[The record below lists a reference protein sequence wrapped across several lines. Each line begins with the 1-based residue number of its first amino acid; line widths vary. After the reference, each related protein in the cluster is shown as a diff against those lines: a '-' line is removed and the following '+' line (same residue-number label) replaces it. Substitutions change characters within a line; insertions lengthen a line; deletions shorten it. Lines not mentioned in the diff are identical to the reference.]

1 MVDDAD
7 AVRGQPVPG
16 VHPEDHL
23 LQRAAGEAADE
34 QQLHP
39 IEHDASGPKHV
50 HVTVVVDF
58 GLQSRGRDRDHLVA
72 ASGER
77 GEQPTRMPGA

>member
-1 MVDDAD
+1 MRTPL
-7 AVRGQPVPG
+7 RGEHVQR

-39 IEHDASGPKHV
+39 IEHDAFGPEHV

-72 ASGER
+72 ASGQR

>member
-1 MVDDAD
+1 MQ
-7 AVRGQPVPG
+7 R

-23 LQRAAGEAADE
+23 LQRAAGKASNE
-34 QQLHP
+34 QQFHP
-39 IEHDASGPKHV
+39 IEQDACGPEHA

-72 ASGER
+72 ASGQR
-77 GEQPTRMPGA
+77 GEQSTRVPGP

>member
-1 MVDDAD
+1 MRTPS
-7 AVRGQPVPG
+7 RGQHVQR

-39 IEHDASGPKHV
+39 IEHDAFGAEHV

-72 ASGER
+72 ASGQR
-77 GEQPTRMPGA
+77 GEQSTRVPGP